1 MNSPGL
7 IRSRFRSGLRSRL
20 VMAALAAVFFAGGF
34 HAAEARKG
42 KARAPKADAVD
53 CKKDSDCVVV
63 VDECCPCSQGGKQR
77 AIPKKTKDS
86 YEKERKKNCK
96 DTACTEMVSND
107 PTCSQVAIC
116 AAGICELGDAPAA
129 AP

>member
-1 MNSPGL
+1 LSGSFV
-7 IRSRFRSGLRSRL
+7 SR
-20 VMAALAAVFFAGGF
+20 ALATVVLAVAFFAGL
-34 HAAEARKG
+34 HTAEARKG

-77 AIPKKTKDS
+77 AIPKKQKDT
-86 YEKERKKNCK
+86 YEKDRKKGCK
-96 DTACTEMVSND
+96 DTACTEMVSTD
-107 PTCSQVAIC
+107 PTCTQVAIC
-116 AAGICELGDAPAA
+116 AAGICELNDAPAA